1 MTYMTQRE
9 LVLWA
14 VLLIV
19 QGLACA
25 GLVLGAYLWTQQPMT
40 TIDSAKARTSTEHLT
55 KLKNPQEQLDRARL
69 NNLVDYCVGLEKMID
84 GHQRV
89 AAEIVGQA
97 RKLVL
102 FFIAVLV
109 ISVAVEVAIILQG
122 RRREAR
128 GTASGET

>member
-1 MTYMTQRE
+1 MTQRE

-19 QGLACA
+19 QGLTCA
-25 GLVLGAYLWTQQPMT
+25 GLVLGAYLWTQQSMT
-40 TIDSAKARTSTEHLT
+40 TIGSVKASTSTEHLT
-55 KLKNPQEQLDRARL
+55 KLKNPEEQLERAQL

-97 RKLVL
+97 RKLAL
-102 FFIAVLV
+102 FFIVVLA
-109 ISVAVEVAIILQG
+109 ISVVVEVAIILQ
-122 RRREAR
+122 RRGQPAR
-128 GTASGET
+128 GAASGAT

>member
-1 MTYMTQRE
+1 MASMTQRE

-25 GLVLGAYLWTQQPMT
+25 GLALGAYLWTQQPAT
-40 TIDSAKARTSTEHLT
+40 TIAGAPAGTSTEHLT
-55 KLKNPQEQLDRARL
+55 KLKNREGLDRAQL
-69 NNLVDYCVGLEKMID
+69 NSLVDYCVGLQEMLD

-89 AAEIVGQA
+89 AADVVGQA
-97 RKLVL
+97 RKLTL

-109 ISVAVEVAIILQG
+109 ISVILEVSIILQG
-122 RRREAR
+122 RSRLTR
-128 GTASGET
+128 GAASRAT